1 MTSKN
6 SFFNWGLLREGLR
19 RNLWA
24 VALSLLA
31 LFCALVLP
39 VTMTIQH
46 AAQELSQGADTW
58 YVQRDALEM
67 LQSYLSID
75 NALLK
80 IMMVILAATCGSA
93 LFSYLHSRQ
102 QIDFH
107 HSLPIRRETLFCTNY
122 LLGLVIV
129 LPMYLLMAAISAI
142 ITSASGYAA
151 ALSDIQQAIATDVVF
166 FIATYTISVLCTILC
181 GNRIITL
188 LLYLWAMFSIPSA
201 IALFSGLC
209 GSFFQTYA
217 EPSPLTFTLMS
228 RTSPIVQY
236 FSIVTENQDSGYSFT
251 TDASTSLATLLL
263 GYLIATA
270 VLLVLSFVLF
280 KHRKSERAGS
290 AIAFYGFKVPLKLWC
305 VTLMAMGIGLMF
317 HEICD
322 TTGFFWLYF
331 GFAFGGVLTHFLME
345 IIYAFD
351 FKAIF
356 SHMKT
361 LAIYAVLFVAC
372 IFGMQSDIASF
383 DSYLPAIEDLSGVR
397 FSVNN
402 DQFYTDDNWEGR
414 SLQTAENQQ
423 AILQLASFGI
433 AHNDK
438 DGTVADEDDS
448 RHWMYLTVTYLK
460 SNGMQAS
467 RQYNFPYTDNDE
479 VDSLLEQVIF
489 SQEYTTKCTDA
500 YTYTLTGNDVLKVH
514 TNLSLDDDA
523 VSTANQQDISNI
535 IAALR
540 KDALTLTPEQAKTEV
555 PILGLELATYDPVD
569 ALNKASI
576 NDYNFIDSSDYM
588 PVYASYTDTL
598 QILQKTL
605 DVTAANIQ
613 ASDVATISL
622 SLYDDGSESYSAT
635 VTNPSDIA
643 ALLQYCNTD
652 MMYRTSLHFFQTASD
667 MSLNGTSYRFEVLIN
682 LHNGASDYLYYTE
695 DHVPTAIFQQYFADA
710 A

>member
-1 MTSKN
+1 MTLKN
-6 SFFNWGLLREGLR
+6 SFFNLGLLREGLR

-24 VALSLLA
+24 VALTLLA

-39 VTMTIQH
+39 VTMTIQN
-46 AAQELSQGADTW
+46 AAQQLSQGADAW
-58 YVQRDALEM
+58 YVQNDTLTT
-67 LQSYLSID
+67 LQAYFNID
-75 NALLK
+75 NAFLK
-80 IMMVILAATCGSA
+80 IMMTMLAIVCGTS

-107 HSLPIRRETLFCTNY
+107 HSLPIRRETIFCTNY
-122 LLGLVIV
+122 VLGLVIV
-129 LPMYLLMAAISAI
+129 LPIYLVMVAIAATIASV
-142 ITSASGYAA
+142 SGYST
-151 ALSDIQQAIATDVVF
+151 ALGAIHLCMATDIVF
-166 FIATYTISVLCTILC
+166 FIAIYTISVLCTILC

-188 LLYLWAMFSIPSA
+188 LLLLWAMFSIPSA

-209 GSFFQTYA
+209 SAFFQTYN
-217 EPSPLTFTLMS
+217 EPSPLTYALMS

-236 FSIVTENQDSGYSFT
+236 FSVVTDNQDHGYSFT
-251 TDASTSLATLLL
+251 TDTSTSLSTLLL

-270 VLLVLSFVLF
+270 LLLLLSFVLF

-305 VTLMAMGIGLMF
+305 VTLMAVGIGLMF

-331 GFAFGGVLTHFLME
+331 GLAFGGVLTHFLME

-361 LAIYAVLFVAC
+361 LVIYAALFAAFL
-372 IFGMQSDIASF
+372 FGMQSDLTSF
-383 DSYLPAIEDLSGVR
+383 DRYLPAIEDLSGVR
-397 FSVNN
+397 FSISN
-402 DQFYTDDNWEGR
+402 DQFYTVDNWEER
-414 SLQTAENQQ
+414 NLQNTDNMQT
-423 AILQLASFGI
+423 ILQLASYGI

-438 DGTVADEDDS
+438 DGAADASDS

-467 RQYNFPYTDNDE
+467 RQYNFPYTENDG
-479 VDSLLEQVIF
+479 VDTLLEDVIF
-489 SQEYTTKCTDA
+489 SQEYITKCTPA

-514 TNLSLDDDA
+514 TDVSLDDDA
-523 VSTANQQDISNI
+523 AVTANPQEVSSI

-540 KDALTLTPEQAKTEV
+540 KDSLTLTPQQAKNESPV
-555 PILGLELATYDPVD
+555 LCLELASYDPAD
-569 ALNKASI
+569 MSNQHAI
-576 NDYNFIDSSDYM
+576 RDYNFINYSDYM

-598 QILQKTL
+598 QLLEETL
-605 DVTAANIQ
+605 SVTATKME
-613 ASDVATISL
+613 ASDVASVSL
-622 SLYDDGSESYSAT
+622 SLYDNREDSYSAT
-635 VTNPSDIA
+635 VTDAADIA
-643 ALLQYCNTD
+643 ALLQYGNTD
-652 MMYRTSLHFFQTASD
+652 MLSRNTVSYLQTTTDMTLHD
-667 MSLNGTSYRFEVLIN
+667 TSYQYDVLLN
-682 LHNGASDYLYYTE
+682 LHTGASCYLYYTQ
-695 DHVPTAIFQQYFADA
+695 DHVPTAIFQKYFPEA